1 MRFALPVLALGA
13 ACNGGNGDPAPT
25 PTKIEMLDPVES
37 LTRASMAVRGQR
49 PSLDEIAQM
58 EADPAALDG
67 LVDGWMTSD
76 AFAETIKDLHAEL
89 YLIRADTNFQLPV
102 AGIVEQAGYSQGD
115 LHRST
120 VEAPLELVKEI
131 VLEDRPYTEILTT
144 DYTVADDVVATIYGL
159 TYDDDAGGWQH
170 TQWSDGRPQSGLLSD
185 SEMWRRHVSNAA
197 NYHRGRANFVSRTFL
212 CEDIASRDVFVEG
225 GVDISKP
232 DAVAEAVSTN
242 PGCIGCHNAL
252 DPLAAFW
259 WGYKEQLHRGAIL
272 TAYASGCEWDWTN
285 GPPPRDPPSYRI
297 EHWCYPLKFYD
308 VSDQDLWYDKGL
320 KAPAYYGVPA
330 DDMTDLGWLVTED
343 PRFAT
348 CTARTFAGYLTQTDR
363 MELPV
368 DYVNEMREVFV
379 ESGYSAKALVKAI
392 VLSEPFQTRRVL
404 PASDI
409 YDRAMDAPEL
419 AGFVPGLQTLR
430 PEQASRTFADL
441 TGFTWLANQDAVDCE
456 NIGSNSCWNNIDLVY
471 TDLFG
476 FRSMMGGIDG
486 YTVTHPIHSPTPTHE
501 IVLGK
506 LAREAAGFVLQNE
519 FDKPAAERRLL
530 TLVEPTTVD
539 EVSVR
544 NQIAALHLRILSER
558 LAPDSEEIGE
568 TYALW
573 SGMYAATSDTAK
585 AWEITI
591 SALLQDPRMVFY

>member
-1 MRFALPVLALGA
+1 MRFALPALALGA
-13 ACNGGNGDPAPT
+13 ACNGTNDGPAGSPT
-25 PTKIEMLDPVES
+25 VIEMLAPVET
-37 LTRASMAVRGQR
+37 LTRASMAVRGLR
-49 PSLDEIAQM
+49 PSLDEIAQI
-58 EADPAALDG
+58 EADPASLG
-67 LVDGWMTSD
+67 GMLDGWMTGD

-89 YLIRADTNFQLPV
+89 YLLRADTNFQLPV
-102 AGIVEQAGYSQGD
+102 AGIVEQGGYSQGD

-144 DYTVADDVVATIYGL
+144 NYPISDDVVATIYGL
-159 TYDDDAGGWQH
+159 TYDYALGGWQH
-170 TQWSDGRPQSGLLSD
+170 TEWADGRPQSGLLSD

-197 NYHRGRANFVSRTFL
+197 NYHRGRANFVSNTFL
-212 CEDIASRDVFVEG
+212 CEDIAARDVFVAG
-225 GVDISKP
+225 GVDISQP
-232 DAVAEAVSTN
+232 DAVAEAVNTN
-242 PGCIGCHNAL
+242 ELCVGCHNAL

-308 VSDQDLWYDKGL
+308 VSDQDQWLEKGL

-363 MELPV
+363 MEVPV
-368 DYVNEMREVFV
+368 DYVNELRGVFV
-379 ESGYSAKALVKAI
+379 DSGYSAKALVKAI

-404 PASDI
+404 DPSPTFD
-409 YDRAMDAPEL
+409 
-419 AGFVPGLQTLR
+419 GFVPGLQTLR

-441 TGFTWLANQDAVDCE
+441 TGFTWLANQDTPNCE
-456 NIGSNSCWNNIDLVY
+456 IEFSNRCWDNVDLVY

-486 YTVTHPIHSPTPTHE
+486 YTVTHPIHGPTPTHE

-519 FDKPAAERRLL
+519 FVKPAAERRLL

-544 NQIAALHLRILSER
+544 NQLAALHLRILSES
-558 LAPDSEEIGE
+558 LDPASEEIDE
-568 TYALW
+568 TFALW
-573 SGMYAATSDTAK
+573 SGMYTATNDTSK

-591 SALLQDPRMVFY
+591 AALLQDPRMVFY